1 MNNYIIFI
9 KDNESKVIAA
19 ELVTRALSKDLK
31 SNGFTKYP
39 YEIEATNESDAIQ
52 KMNKQG
58 KEHLEELSQFSG
70 NIFIYCAILVVGL
83 VVAYLFSR

>member
-19 ELVTRALSKDLK
+19 EFVTRGLSKDMK

-39 YEIEATNESDAIQ
+39 YTIEANNEKDAIQ

-58 KEHLEELSQFSG
+58 SEHLNSLSQFSG
-70 NIFIYCAILVVGL
+70 NIFFYCAVLVVGL
-83 VVAYLFSR
+83 VVAFIFSR